1 MSCKKCGSDKCR
13 KNGFTGGKQRFQ
25 CVDCGCNYTIG
36 DNRFKEE
43 TIIRKAM
50 AIIMY
55 AVGSCSIRFISRF
68 LKVAESTISGYI
80 KAEPENATL
89 PEITEEIK
97 EIEIDEMWHF
107 IQKKL
112 TKSGFFTS
120 R

>member
-1 MSCKKCGSDKCR
+1 MKVINLEKMALQAVSKDF
-13 KNGFTGGKQRFQ
+13 NVWI
-25 CVDCGCNYTIG
+25 VDVIIR

-55 AVGSCSIRFISRF
+55 AIGSCSIRFISRF

-80 KAEPENATL
+80 KAEAENAIL

-112 TKSGFFTS
+112 TKSGFS
-120 R
+120 